1 MTMTLNERTAK
12 FASLHLGIRSNP
24 ALAQRVQGFVFSRTK
39 DRKLAEYLNNGAP
52 VEEKEALL
60 DDLIEI
66 LEKKEYSRLPAA
78 PSGQAAP
85 TGEAGAP
92 PAKVVAP
99 DPEPTWTKTKVTLSR
114 GLNGETIVGGEK
126 VEEKL
131 ITKVTM
137 PEPALPLSPSG
148 IFAKAEAER
157 AARTLEPETPAP
169 APVADPA
176 NALAALIRQLI
187 PAPVAP
193 AAPSLTSDQIRAIV
207 RTELASALELVAA
220 ALKGAK

>member
-52 VEEKEALL
+52 LEEKEKLL

-66 LEKKEYSRLPAA
+66 LETRDYRRLPAA

-85 TGEAGAP
+85 TGETGAP
-92 PAKVVAP
+92 PAKDVAP
-99 DPEPTWTKTKVTLSR
+99 DPEPTWTKTKVVLSR
-114 GLNGETIVGGEK
+114 GVNGETIVGGEK
-126 VEEKL
+126 VEEEKPKRHPDA
-131 ITKVTM
+131 IAACDS
-137 PEPALPLSPSG
+137 PAPGALPV
-148 IFAKAEAER
+148 
-157 AARTLEPETPAP
+157 PAP
-169 APVADPA
+169 VVTPPPVADPA
-176 NALAALIRQLI
+176 SALAALIRQLI

-193 AAPSLTSDQIRAIV
+193 AAPSLTPEQIRVLV
-207 RTELASALELVAA
+207 RQELASAFEVLAA